1 MNRLARFGMILLSIL
16 ALGSLALAPSQAADP
31 PDRAPQT
38 QGRLVV
44 FEGFL
49 RCT

>member
-1 MNRLARFGMILLSIL
+1 MRRLVRFGITLFSIL
-16 ALGSLALAPSQAADP
+16 ALGSLVLAPSWAADP
-31 PDRAPQT
+31 PDRTPQT

-49 RCT
+49 RDI